1 MAWPDAPSVAAS
13 PGGAAVASPHALS
26 VTSPDAGASVWL
38 TCGDGSSPVG
48 AGFPSSISVEG
59 GASTW
64 VSRSGV
70 PSGSVVL
77 SGAGRGSGFML
88 SDSGASASVA
98 RPGSGVLAA
107 LRSNPSITSEAGA
120 SAWLTGPSPRPGCG
134 LRRPAI
140 LRVPVRGSER
150 SAARERAAIVARV
163 AGSRFGAG
171 VFAGRAASV
180 ALSPDGAGG
189 ASAVTFGVAA
199 PDARS
204 SPVEA
209 AAPSLPRRPRPFGFA
224 PCTAASGFGSFF
236 GSPS

>member
-1 MAWPDAPSVAAS
+1 M
-13 PGGAAVASPHALS
+13 
-26 VTSPDAGASVWL
+26 
-38 TCGDGSSPVG
+38 
-48 AGFPSSISVEG
+48 
-59 GASTW
+59 
-64 VSRSGV
+64 

-163 AGSRFGAG
+163 AGSRFCAG
-171 VFAGRAASV
+171 VFAGLTGRAASV
-180 ALSPDGAGG
+180 AWSPEGAGG